1 VVESSRSQFK
11 KESNSQS
18 KKSGELMQSNED
30 YSATVEKY
38 RTLNK
43 MFTKDKKDSSSNKD
57 ARKKRAELIN
67 RILNN
72 QEKEII
78 SLRFGIP
85 DDNNMTLEQVGKN
98 LGLTRER
105 VRQIEKRALIKLRDH
120 PSLKFLKDY
129 LDE

>member
-1 VVESSRSQFK
+1 M
-11 KESNSQS
+11 NSFLS
-18 KKSGELMQSNED
+18 MKSL
-30 YSATVEKY
+30 Y
-38 RTLNK
+38 RP
-43 MFTKDKKDSSSNKD
+43 SNKEFD
-57 ARKKRAELIN
+57 AENKRAEILG

-72 QEKEII
+72 QEKKVIA
-78 SLRFGIP
+78 LRFGIP

-105 VRQIEKRALIKLRDH
+105 VRQIEQKALQKLRGH

>member
-1 VVESSRSQFK
+1 
-11 KESNSQS
+11 
-18 KKSGELMQSNED
+18 MQSNED

-43 MFTKDKKDSSSNKD
+43 MFSKDMKDSSSNKD
-57 ARKKRAELIN
+57 ARKKRAEILK
-67 RILNN
+67 RVLNN

-105 VRQIEKRALIKLRDH
+105 VRQIEKKALIKLRDH

>member
-1 VVESSRSQFK
+1 
-11 KESNSQS
+11 
-18 KKSGELMQSNED
+18 MQSNED

-57 ARKKRAELIN
+57 AREKRAELIN

-85 DDNNMTLEQVGKN
+85 DDDNMTLEQVGKN

>member
-1 VVESSRSQFK
+1 
-11 KESNSQS
+11 
-18 KKSGELMQSNED
+18 MQSNED

-43 MFTKDKKDSSSNKD
+43 MFTKDMKDSSSNKD

-72 QEKEII
+72 QEKDII

-98 LGLTRER
+98 LCLTRER
-105 VRQIEKRALIKLRDH
+105 VRQIEKKALIKLRDH

>member
-1 VVESSRSQFK
+1 
-11 KESNSQS
+11 
-18 KKSGELMQSNED
+18 MQSNED
-30 YSATVEKY
+30 FSTTVEKN

-43 MFTKDKKDSSSNKD
+43 MFNKNKKASSSNKD
-57 ARKKRAELIN
+57 AREKRAEILN

-85 DDNNMTLEQVGKN
+85 DDNNMTLEQVAKN

-105 VRQIEKRALIKLRDH
+105 VRQIEKKALIKLRDH

>member
-1 VVESSRSQFK
+1 MEP
-11 KESNSQS
+11 
-18 KKSGELMQSNED
+18 NEN
-30 YSATVEKY
+30 YSARIEKFRTV
-38 RTLNK
+38 NK
-43 MFTKDKKDSSSNKD
+43 IFNINKKDSSSNKD
-57 ARKKRAELIN
+57 AIEKRSEILK
-67 RILNN
+67 RVLNN

-105 VRQIEKRALIKLRDH
+105 VRQIEKKALIKLRDH

>member
-1 VVESSRSQFK
+1 
-11 KESNSQS
+11 
-18 KKSGELMQSNED
+18 
-30 YSATVEKY
+30 
-38 RTLNK
+38 
-43 MFTKDKKDSSSNKD
+43 MFTKDMKDSSSNKD

-105 VRQIEKRALIKLRDH
+105 VRQIEKKALIKLRDH

>member
-1 VVESSRSQFK
+1 
-11 KESNSQS
+11 
-18 KKSGELMQSNED
+18 MQSNED

-43 MFTKDKKDSSSNKD
+43 MFSKNMKDSSSNKD
-57 ARKKRAELIN
+57 AREKRAEIL
-67 RILNN
+67 RRVLNN
-72 QEKEII
+72 QEKKII
-78 SLRFGIP
+78 SLRFGFP
-85 DDNNMTLEQVGKN
+85 DGNNMTLEQVGKN

-105 VRQIEKRALIKLRDH
+105 VRQIEQKALIKLREH

>member
-1 VVESSRSQFK
+1 
-11 KESNSQS
+11 
-18 KKSGELMQSNED
+18 MQSNED

-38 RTLNK
+38 RTLRK
-43 MFTKDKKDSSSNKD
+43 MFIKDIEDSSSNKG
-57 ARKKRAELIN
+57 AREKRAELLK

-105 VRQIEKRALIKLRDH
+105 VRQIEKKALIKLRDH

>member
-1 VVESSRSQFK
+1 
-11 KESNSQS
+11 
-18 KKSGELMQSNED
+18 MQSNED
-30 YSATVEKY
+30 YSSTVEKY

-43 MFTKDKKDSSSNKD
+43 MYTKDMKDSSSNKD

-67 RILNN
+67 RILNS

-78 SLRFGIP
+78 KLRFGIP

-105 VRQIEKRALIKLRDH
+105 VRQIEKKALIKLRDH

>member
-1 VVESSRSQFK
+1 
-11 KESNSQS
+11 
-18 KKSGELMQSNED
+18 MQSNED

-43 MFTKDKKDSSSNKD
+43 MFTKDMKDSSSNKD
-57 ARKKRAELIN
+57 ARKKRAELLN

>member
-1 VVESSRSQFK
+1 MHSKDES
-11 KESNSQS
+11 
-18 KKSGELMQSNED
+18 D
-30 YSATVEKY
+30 I
-38 RTLNK
+38 
-43 MFTKDKKDSSSNKD
+43 KDKRS
-57 ARKKRAELIN
+57 AMLKK
-67 RILNN
+67 ILNN

-85 DDNNMTLEQVGKN
+85 DDDNMTLEQVGKN

-105 VRQIEKRALIKLRDH
+105 VRQIEQKALIKLRDH

>member
-1 VVESSRSQFK
+1 
-11 KESNSQS
+11 
-18 KKSGELMQSNED
+18 MQSNED

-43 MFTKDKKDSSSNKD
+43 MFSKDMKDSSSNKD
-57 ARKKRAELIN
+57 ARKKRAEIL
-67 RILNN
+67 RRVLNN
-72 QEKEII
+72 QEKKIL

-85 DDNNMTLEQVGKN
+85 DGNDMTLEQVGKN

-105 VRQIEKRALIKLRDH
+105 VRQIEKKALIKLRDH

>member
-1 VVESSRSQFK
+1 
-11 KESNSQS
+11 
-18 KKSGELMQSNED
+18 MQSNED

-43 MFTKDKKDSSSNKD
+43 IFIKDIKDSSSNKD

-105 VRQIEKRALIKLRDH
+105 VRQIEKKALIKLRDH

>member
-1 VVESSRSQFK
+1 M
-11 KESNSQS
+11 
-18 KKSGELMQSNED
+18 LSNED
-30 YSATVEKY
+30 YSATVDKY

-43 MFTKDKKDSSSNKD
+43 IINTNKKDNSSNKD
-57 ARKKRAELIN
+57 ARKKRAEIL
-67 RILNN
+67 RRVLNN
-72 QEKEII
+72 QEKKIL

-85 DDNNMTLEQVGKN
+85 DGNDMTLEQVGKN

-105 VRQIEKRALIKLRDH
+105 VRQIEKKALIKLRDH

>member
-1 VVESSRSQFK
+1 MVESSRSQFK

-18 KKSGELMQSNED
+18 KNLGELMQSNED
-30 YSATVEKY
+30 FSTTVEKN

-43 MFTKDKKDSSSNKD
+43 IFTKDKKDSSSNKD

-105 VRQIEKRALIKLRDH
+105 VRQIEKKALITLRDH

>member
-1 VVESSRSQFK
+1 
-11 KESNSQS
+11 
-18 KKSGELMQSNED
+18 MQSNED

-38 RTLNK
+38 RTFNK
-43 MFTKDKKDSSSNKD
+43 MFSKDMKDSSSNKD
-57 ARKKRAELIN
+57 AREKRAELLN

-85 DDNNMTLEQVGKN
+85 DDDNMTLEQVGKN

-105 VRQIEKRALIKLRDH
+105 VRQIEKKALIKLRDH

>member
-1 VVESSRSQFK
+1 MEP
-11 KESNSQS
+11 
-18 KKSGELMQSNED
+18 NEN
-30 YSATVEKY
+30 YSARIEKY
-38 RTLNK
+38 RTVNK
-43 MFTKDKKDSSSNKD
+43 IFNIDKKDSSSNKD
-57 ARKKRAELIN
+57 AIEKRSEILKS
-67 RILNN
+67 ILNK

-78 SLRFGIP
+78 SLRFGMV

-105 VRQIEKRALIKLRDH
+105 VRQIEKKALIKLRDH

>member
-1 VVESSRSQFK
+1 MEP
-11 KESNSQS
+11 
-18 KKSGELMQSNED
+18 NED
-30 YSATVEKY
+30 YSARVEKN

-43 MFTKDKKDSSSNKD
+43 MFNKNKKDSSSNKD
-57 ARKKRAELIN
+57 AIEKRSEILK
-67 RILNN
+67 RVLNN

-105 VRQIEKRALIKLRDH
+105 VRQIEQKALIKLREH

>member
-1 VVESSRSQFK
+1 MEP
-11 KESNSQS
+11 
-18 KKSGELMQSNED
+18 NED
-30 YSATVEKY
+30 YSARVEKN

-43 MFTKDKKDSSSNKD
+43 MFNNIKKDSSSNKD
-57 ARKKRAELIN
+57 AREKRFEILN

-105 VRQIEKRALIKLRDH
+105 VRQIEKKALIKLRDH

>member
-1 VVESSRSQFK
+1 MEP
-11 KESNSQS
+11 
-18 KKSGELMQSNED
+18 NEN
-30 YSATVEKY
+30 YSARVEKN

-43 MFTKDKKDSSSNKD
+43 MFNKDKKDSSSNKD
-57 ARKKRAELIN
+57 AREKRSELLN

>member
-1 VVESSRSQFK
+1 
-11 KESNSQS
+11 
-18 KKSGELMQSNED
+18 MQYNED

-38 RTLNK
+38 RTLYK
-43 MFTKDKKDSSSNKD
+43 MFTKDMKDSSSNKD
-57 ARKKRAELIN
+57 ARKKRAELLN

-105 VRQIEKRALIKLRDH
+105 VRQIEKKALIKLRDH

>member
-1 VVESSRSQFK
+1 MNSS
-11 KESNSQS
+11 
-18 KKSGELMQSNED
+18 ED
-30 YSATVEKY
+30 YSAKVEKY

-43 MFTKDKKDSSSNKD
+43 MFTKDKKDSSSNKG
-57 ARKKRAELIN
+57 AREKRAELLN
-67 RILNN
+67 RILNK

-85 DDNNMTLEQVGKN
+85 DDDNMTLEQVGKN

>member
-1 VVESSRSQFK
+1 MEP
-11 KESNSQS
+11 
-18 KKSGELMQSNED
+18 NEN
-30 YSATVEKY
+30 YSARIEKY
-38 RTLNK
+38 RTVNK
-43 MFTKDKKDSSSNKD
+43 IFNIDKKDSSGNKD
-57 ARKKRAELIN
+57 AIEKRSEILK
-67 RILNN
+67 RILNK

-78 SLRFGIP
+78 SLRFGMA

-105 VRQIEKRALIKLRDH
+105 VRQIEKKALIKLRDH

>member
-1 VVESSRSQFK
+1 
-11 KESNSQS
+11 
-18 KKSGELMQSNED
+18 MQSNED

-43 MFTKDKKDSSSNKD
+43 ILNKDMKDSSSNKD
-57 ARKKRAELIN
+57 ARKKRAEIIK
-67 RILNN
+67 RVLNN
-72 QEKEII
+72 QEKKIL

-85 DDNNMTLEQVGKN
+85 DGNNMTLEQVGKN

-105 VRQIEKRALIKLRDH
+105 VRQIEKKALIKLRDH

>member
-1 VVESSRSQFK
+1 MVESSRSQFK

-18 KKSGELMQSNED
+18 KKSGELMNSSED
-30 YSATVEKY
+30 YSAKVEKY
-38 RTLNK
+38 RTLRK
-43 MFTKDKKDSSSNKD
+43 MFIKNIEDSPSNKD
-57 ARKKRAELIN
+57 AREKRAAILKT
-67 RILNN
+67 ILNN

-85 DDNNMTLEQVGKN
+85 DDDNMTLEQVGKN

-129 LDE
+129 LD

>member
-1 VVESSRSQFK
+1 
-11 KESNSQS
+11 
-18 KKSGELMQSNED
+18 MQSNED
-30 YSATVEKY
+30 YSATVEKF

-43 MFTKDKKDSSSNKD
+43 MFTKDKKDSSSNKG
-57 ARKKRAELIN
+57 AREKRAELLN
-67 RILNN
+67 RILNK

-85 DDNNMTLEQVGKN
+85 DDDNMTLEQVGKN

>member
-1 VVESSRSQFK
+1 
-11 KESNSQS
+11 
-18 KKSGELMQSNED
+18 MQSNED

-43 MFTKDKKDSSSNKD
+43 MFNKNKKDSSSNKD
-57 ARKKRAELIN
+57 AIEKRSEILK
-67 RILNN
+67 RVLNN

-105 VRQIEKRALIKLRDH
+105 VRQIEQKALIKLRDH

>member
-1 VVESSRSQFK
+1 MEP
-11 KESNSQS
+11 
-18 KKSGELMQSNED
+18 NED
-30 YSATVEKY
+30 YSARVEKN

-43 MFTKDKKDSSSNKD
+43 MFNKNKKDSSSNKD
-57 ARKKRAELIN
+57 AIEKRSEILK
-67 RILNN
+67 RILNK

-78 SLRFGIP
+78 SLRFGMA

-105 VRQIEKRALIKLRDH
+105 VRQIEQKALNKLREH

>member
-1 VVESSRSQFK
+1 
-11 KESNSQS
+11 
-18 KKSGELMQSNED
+18 MQSNED

-38 RTLNK
+38 RTLNQ
-43 MFTKDKKDSSSNKD
+43 MFKKDMKDSSSNKD
-57 ARKKRAELIN
+57 ARKKRAE
-67 RILNN
+67 ILRRVLNT
-72 QEKEII
+72 QEKQII

-85 DDNNMTLEQVGKN
+85 DGNDMTLEQVGKN

-105 VRQIEKRALIKLRDH
+105 VRQIEKKALIKLRDH

>member
-1 VVESSRSQFK
+1 
-11 KESNSQS
+11 
-18 KKSGELMQSNED
+18 MQSNED
-30 YSATVEKY
+30 FSTTVEKN

-43 MFTKDKKDSSSNKD
+43 MFNKNKKDSSSNKD
-57 ARKKRAELIN
+57 AIEKRSEILK
-67 RILNN
+67 RVLNN

-105 VRQIEKRALIKLRDH
+105 VGQIEQKALIKLREH

>member
-1 VVESSRSQFK
+1 
-11 KESNSQS
+11 
-18 KKSGELMQSNED
+18 MQSNED
-30 YSATVEKY
+30 YSATVEKF

-43 MFTKDKKDSSSNKD
+43 MFTKDKKDSSSNKGV
-57 ARKKRAELIN
+57 REKRAELLY
-67 RILNN
+67 RILNK

-105 VRQIEKRALIKLRDH
+105 VRQIEKKALIKLRDH